1 MRRLAARVSRRVAA
15 RIVRFHRDERGG
27 TLEYVLVLV
36 AFGLPMVALSATL
49 TKILTDVY
57 AMISFYVGWPFL

>member
-1 MRRLAARVSRRVAA
+1 MRRLVTTVSRQLVA
-15 RIVRFHRDERGG
+15 RIAGFHRDERGDA
-27 TLEYVLVLV
+27 LEYLLVLA
-36 AFGLPMVALSATL
+36 AFGLPLVALVTTL

>member
-15 RIVRFHRDERGG
+15 RVVGFHRDERGDA
-27 TLEYVLVLV
+27 LEYLLVLAV
-36 AFGLPMVALSATL
+36 FGLPLVALTTTL